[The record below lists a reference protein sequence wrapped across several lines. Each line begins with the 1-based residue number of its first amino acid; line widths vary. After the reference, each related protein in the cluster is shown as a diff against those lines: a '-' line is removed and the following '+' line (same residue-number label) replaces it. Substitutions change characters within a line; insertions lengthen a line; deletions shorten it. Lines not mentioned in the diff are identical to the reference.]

1 MANKEFIA
9 KNGLIA
15 KDTIVVSNTTA
26 TFVSANSTKA
36 NINVATDVVSVNT
49 GAVIA
54 TTINATST
62 FFGNTTAN
70 VFANSTLI
78 KVANSAGSANIN
90 PTGFVAGIV
99 TANLTHVA
107 VGSNVIL
114 SSADVQIGN
123 STANTFANSTLIKVA
138 NSAGS
143 ANLTPSQLII
153 GISSIN
159 ATHHST
165 GANVLISSA
174 DISIGNTTANVFAN
188 STLIKVANSAGS
200 ANLNP
205 VGLTIGTS
213 VVNTTTIASGA
224 NVLITSSSIVV
235 GNSTVNSAFT
245 ATSIKRN
252 NVEAAYSNVYILGS
266 GLANVTANI
275 ASNVTISVP
284 SAAVSDIRSSGNDY
298 AISVDNLWNSLAFVS
313 LTDAAT
319 IAWDMSTGINFIV
332 TIAGNRTLGAPT
344 NTKVGQSGYLIVRQ
358 DATGGRTLAYNIAYF
373 FKDGGAVPT
382 LGTGA
387 LVYNAFSYF
396 VFTSSLIILSPAMN
410 LA

>member
-70 VFANSTLI
+70 V
-78 KVANSAGSANIN
+78 
-90 PTGFVAGIV
+90 
-99 TANLTHVA
+99 
-107 VGSNVIL
+107 
-114 SSADVQIGN
+114 
-123 STANTFANSTLIKVA
+123 FANSTLIKVA

>member
-15 KDTIVVSNTTA
+15 IDTILVSNTTA

-49 GAVIA
+49 GAVMA

-90 PTGFVAGIV
+90 PAGFVAGIV

-114 SSADVQIGN
+114 SSADVQI
-123 STANTFANSTLIKVA
+123 
-138 NSAGS
+138 
-143 ANLTPSQLII
+143 
-153 GISSIN
+153 
-159 ATHHST
+159 
-165 GANVLISSA
+165 
-174 DISIGNTTANVFAN
+174 
-188 STLIKVANSAGS
+188 
-200 ANLNP
+200 
-205 VGLTIGTS
+205 
-213 VVNTTTIASGA
+213 
-224 NVLITSSSIVV
+224 

-266 GLANVTANI
+266 GLANVSANI
-275 ASNVTISVP
+275 AANVTISVP
-284 SAAVSDIRSSGNDY
+284 SAAISDIRSSGNDY

-319 IAWDMSTGINFIV
+319 IAWDMSTGINFNV

-344 NTKVGQSGYLIVRQ
+344 NAKVGQSGYLIVRQ
-358 DATGGRTLAYNIAYF
+358 DATGGRTLAYNAVYF
-373 FKDGGAVPT
+373 FKDGGAAPT
-382 LGTGA
+382 LGAGA
-387 LVYNAFSYF
+387 TVYNAFSYF
-396 VFTSSLIILSPAMN
+396 VYTSSFIILSPAMN